1 MLSFAMR
8 MFYNEL
14 LCKAL
19 QCSALCWF
27 AKLDLRLLLGVAGW
41 LLLAVAGCCWLLLA
55 VAGCC
60 WLLLAGRDAG
70 GRGEPY
76 PTHVKRGQLR
86 KIRMTPACPLC
97 AARWRLA

>member
-55 VAGCC
+55 
-60 WLLLAGRDAG
+60 GRDAG

-97 AARWRLA
+97 AARWNAVRP

>member
-1 MLSFAMR
+1 MAHPGTAR
-8 MFYNEL
+8 T
-14 LCKAL
+14 L
-19 QCSALCWF
+19 QG
-27 AKLDLRLLLGVAGW
+27 RGAGW
-41 LLLAVAGCCWLLLA
+41 LLLAVAGWLVTCACCWVLLAGCCWLLLA